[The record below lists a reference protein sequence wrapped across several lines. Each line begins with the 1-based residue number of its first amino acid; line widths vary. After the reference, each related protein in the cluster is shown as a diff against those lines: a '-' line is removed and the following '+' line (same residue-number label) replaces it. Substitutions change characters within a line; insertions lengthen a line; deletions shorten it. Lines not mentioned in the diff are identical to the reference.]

1 MSLTRE
7 EMMKEGLRPDV
18 AETVL
23 SLYDKID
30 NLEMENHEMQV
41 TMKCRQE
48 RICRLEGVIDALK
61 FAIRCNG
68 VSGSEVTG

>member
-23 SLYDKID
+23 SLYDQID
-30 NLEMENHEMQV
+30 NLEMENQQLQE
-41 TMKCRQE
+41 TMKYRQE
-48 RICRLEGVIDALK
+48 KIYRLEGVIDALK

-68 VSGSEVTG
+68 VSGSEVMG